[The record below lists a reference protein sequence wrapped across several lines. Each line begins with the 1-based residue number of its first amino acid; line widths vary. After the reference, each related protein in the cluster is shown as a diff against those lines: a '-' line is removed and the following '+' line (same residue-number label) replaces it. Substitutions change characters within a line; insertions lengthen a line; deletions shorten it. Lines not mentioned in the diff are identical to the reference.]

1 MSEVYENQKTLRQL
15 RSQIEDLK
23 PVDGEKFYFIN
34 SYPHSDM
41 GKGTLIAQLLNIVE
55 GSDAMKFDGLLN
67 TDDCGIHARSDIDD
81 FAVYSQFNPGK
92 KWSTEHYLTGGDL
105 WRDFLSEF
113 GLPRTI
119 FK

>member
-41 GKGTLIAQLLNIVE
+41 GKGTLIA
-55 GSDAMKFDGLLN
+55 
-67 TDDCGIHARSDIDD
+67 
-81 FAVYSQFNPGK
+81 
-92 KWSTEHYLTGGDL
+92 
-105 WRDFLSEF
+105 
-113 GLPRTI
+113 
-119 FK
+119 

>member
-1 MSEVYENQKTLRQL
+1 MSEAYENQKTLRQL

-34 SYPHSDM
+34 SYPRSDM

-55 GSDAMKFDGLLN
+55 GSDAMKFDGFLN
-67 TDDCGIHARSDIDD
+67 TDDYGIHARSDIDD

-92 KWSTEHYLTGGDL
+92 KWNRALSH
-105 WRDFLSEF
+105 WR
-113 GLPRTI
+113 
-119 FK
+119 

>member
-41 GKGTLIAQLLNIVE
+41 GKSTLIAQLLI
-55 GSDAMKFDGLLN
+55 LLK
-67 TDDCGIHARSDIDD
+67 I
-81 FAVYSQFNPGK
+81 
-92 KWSTEHYLTGGDL
+92 LTL
-105 WRDFLSEF
+105 
-113 GLPRTI
+113 
-119 FK
+119 

>member
-41 GKGTLIAQLLNIVE
+41 GKDTLIAQLLNIVE
-55 GSDAMKFDGLLN
+55 GSDAMKFDG
-67 TDDCGIHARSDIDD
+67 TPQ
-81 FAVYSQFNPGK
+81 Y
-92 KWSTEHYLTGGDL
+92 
-105 WRDFLSEF
+105 
-113 GLPRTI
+113 
-119 FK
+119 

>member
-55 GSDAMKFDGLLN
+55 GSDAMK
-67 TDDCGIHARSDIDD
+67 
-81 FAVYSQFNPGK
+81 
-92 KWSTEHYLTGGDL
+92 LTY
-105 WRDFLSEF
+105 
-113 GLPRTI
+113 
-119 FK
+119 